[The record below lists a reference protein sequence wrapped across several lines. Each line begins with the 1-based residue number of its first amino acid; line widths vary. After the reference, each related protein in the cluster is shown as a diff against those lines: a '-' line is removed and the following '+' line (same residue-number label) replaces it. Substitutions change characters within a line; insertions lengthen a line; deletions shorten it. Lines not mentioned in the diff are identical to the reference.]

1 MALKDNLLG
10 FEYFPFLKQL
20 LSKGQCQWTTP
31 EKAGEEVFLTRLYLD
46 GDILCWF
53 FEGEQPNNLDVPP
66 ELLKSHTQKID
77 RDLKSI
83 NKLSK
88 QLSLVVAFLIT
99 TITFILNPSGWL
111 ENIIAFSGLGIAGYL
126 SRNLT
131 RKVLFKI
138 IGAIAGLLMKKNKS
152 LMP

>member
-1 MALKDNLLG
+1 MVLKDNLLG
-10 FEYFPFLKQL
+10 FDYFPFLKQL

-31 EKAGEEVFLTRLYLD
+31 EKVGEEIFVTRLYLD

-53 FEGEQPNNLDVPP
+53 LEGEHPGKLEIPP
-66 ELLKSHTQKID
+66 ELLQRHINKID
-77 RDLKSI
+77 RDLKSV

-88 QLSLVVAFLIT
+88 QLSLSVAFLIS
-99 TITFILNPSGWL
+99 TITIVMNPAGWL
-111 ENIIAFSGLGIAGYL
+111 ENFFIISGVGIVGFL

-138 IGAIAGLLMKKNKS
+138 IGAIAGLIMKKK
-152 LMP
+152 

>member
-1 MALKDNLLG
+1 VALKDNILG
-10 FEYFPFLKQL
+10 FDYFPFLKQL

-31 EKAGEEVFLTRLYLD
+31 EKVGEEIFVTRLYLD
-46 GDILCWF
+46 GDMLCWF
-53 FEGEQPNNLDVPP
+53 LEGEHPGKLVVPP
-66 ELLKSHTQKID
+66 ELLQRHVNKID
-77 RDLKSI
+77 RDLKSV

-99 TITFILNPSGWL
+99 TITFVLNPEAWL
-111 ENIIAFSGLGIAGYL
+111 ENLIVISGLGIIGFL

-138 IGAIAGLLMKKNKS
+138 IGAIAGILMKKK
-152 LMP
+152 